1 MKRILGSCL
10 ALALAFNCALA
21 FVPGDILAAEADA
34 GGMGPYA
41 FDFPERKEPFVAGL
55 LSWSWPGLGQF
66 YTQDYAQGSFFLLA
80 DLIQKGLLIY
90 LISYYSDKYTRER
103 DQVVE
108 WKSMEAQDKT
118 IIIAYAFSFLVLR
131 VACVLN
137 AVSSAETYNRE
148 IYFPYWK
155 SQNKVRFSF
164 DVQPGGMHVGVTSP
178 LYSAY

>member
-10 ALALAFNCALA
+10 ALAFVFNSALA
-21 FVPGDILAAEADA
+21 AVPADLSAAEPDA
-34 GGMGPYA
+34 GTMSAYS

-66 YTQDYAQGSFFLLA
+66 YTQDYAQGSFFLMA

-90 LISYYSDKYTRER
+90 LISYYSDKYTQNKN
-103 DQVVE
+103 DVVV
-108 WKSMEAQDKT
+108 WKNMEAQDKT

-137 AVSSAETYNRE
+137 AVGSAETYNRE

-164 DVQPGGMHVGVTSP
+164 DVKPGGLNVGVTSP